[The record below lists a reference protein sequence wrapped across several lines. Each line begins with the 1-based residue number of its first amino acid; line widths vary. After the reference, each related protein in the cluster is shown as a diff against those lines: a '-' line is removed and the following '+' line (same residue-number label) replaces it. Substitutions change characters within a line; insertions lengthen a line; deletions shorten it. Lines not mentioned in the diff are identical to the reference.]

1 MEETKRDEIID
12 DLLTLRPKGLPA
24 ENAEYEEYTEWC
36 YQARKDKKR
45 VRCNHPHWGYDPDT
59 LFGLGFKRQ
68 GQVETYLSNR
78 FFGKETYSLKK
89 GQKSGVT
96 RKTNRIW
103 TRISDAVS
111 KVETEGR
118 PGIYTIT
125 KRWSSDALATVWAEG
140 HDEANTMGK
149 MFYGHVI
156 PDGAELRTNF
166 VRIGPA
172 AEVIPVNI
180 DAVAKLRDS
189 IESSKNRIERLIKQM
204 GEEEARIEA
213 IQMMQSHLL
222 TATES
227 RAESS

>member
-103 TRISDAVS
+103 TR
-111 KVETEGR
+111 
-118 PGIYTIT
+118 IT